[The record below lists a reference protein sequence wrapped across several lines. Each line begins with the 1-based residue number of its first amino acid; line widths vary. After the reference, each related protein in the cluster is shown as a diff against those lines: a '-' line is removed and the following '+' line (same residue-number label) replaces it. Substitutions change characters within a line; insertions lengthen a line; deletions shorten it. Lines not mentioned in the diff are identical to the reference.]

1 MNTNNLVPRQIAVR
15 SAGRRH
21 GPITRLVS
29 PGDIGELIK
38 PFVFLDY
45 VNAPGGGGPNF
56 GFHPHSGIATL
67 TFPLTFDIEHQ
78 TSIGQVDVVH
88 RGGVEW
94 VVAGAGIWH
103 KARPHSTD
111 SDRLQAFQL
120 WFALPPSH
128 EAAPPSSRFIQPD
141 QVPTSGPVTV
151 LAGSYE
157 AATSAVPA
165 PFDANYLWVQLQDGQ
180 EWHYEPPA
188 THQVAWTFAQ
198 SGTLEVNGETLSGE
212 LAVFEEG
219 NGHLAFRARGD
230 CAFLLGSAARHAHD
244 LVLGPYSVHS
254 SRTALA
260 AGTNRIR
267 EIGEQ
272 LQRDGLIS

>member
-29 PGDIGELIK
+29 PSDIGELIK

-45 VNAPGGGGPNF
+45 VDAPGGGGPNF

-78 TSIGQVDVVH
+78 TSTGQVDVVH

-103 KARPHSTD
+103 KARPASTD
-111 SDRLQAFQL
+111 GDRLQAFQL

-128 EAAPPSSRFIQPD
+128 EAAPPSTLFIQPN
-141 QVPTSGPVTV
+141 QVPTDGPVTV
-151 LAGSYE
+151 LAGTYG
-157 AATSAVPA
+157 AATSAVPV
-165 PFDANYLWVQLQDGQ
+165 PFDANYLWVQLKDGQ
-180 EWHYEPPA
+180 AWNYEPPA
-188 THQVAWTFAQ
+188 MHEVAWAFAQ

-212 LAVFEEG
+212 LAVFEDG
-219 NGHLAFRARGD
+219 AGRLAFRPRGD
-230 CAFLLGSAARHAHD
+230 CAFLLGSAAKRTHD

-254 SRTALA
+254 NPAALA
-260 AGTNRIR
+260 AGTKRIS

-272 LQRDGLIS
+272 LQRDGLI